1 MAMLRPTYSE
11 LIEKANKDVPE
22 GEKKI
27 VTSRYS
33 IVLAAAKRA
42 RQIIAEEP
50 ELIDTP
56 NKKPLSVAV
65 EELNSSKVRI
75 LDDGE

>member
-11 LIEKANKDVPE
+11 LIEKANVNVEE
-22 GEKKI
+22 GGKPV

-42 RQIIAEEP
+42 RQIISEEP
-50 ELIDTP
+50 DLIETP
-56 NKKPLSVAV
+56 DKKPLSVAV
-65 EELNSSKVRI
+65 EEINVGKVQI
-75 LDDGE
+75 LGDGE